1 MVLGAGRSGIAG
13 LEYRVLGVVLLGKA
27 GRAPKSNEFELV
39 GTKVLKCNNDCSG
52 VVKVIDAGEDDT

>member
-1 MVLGAGRSGIAG
+1 MVLGDRPCGIG
-13 LEYRVLGVVLLGKA
+13 LENRVLLGVVA